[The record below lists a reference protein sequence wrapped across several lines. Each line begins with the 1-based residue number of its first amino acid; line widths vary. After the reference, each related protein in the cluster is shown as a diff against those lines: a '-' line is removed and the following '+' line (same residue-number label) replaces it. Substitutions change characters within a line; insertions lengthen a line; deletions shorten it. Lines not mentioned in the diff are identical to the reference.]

1 MRGKRN
7 TMTPNEKGMYVGVV
21 YRYINMVEG
30 DEFGWCYVGNTT
42 DEKHRRYSW
51 NNHGNKNYGG
61 KKIND
66 ARKKF
71 GLENFTYEILER
83 VEAATVEELKTM
95 LDEKEAAY
103 IEKFNSTVQGYNR
116 SKGGSGNRGGISE
129 EHRKNI
135 GKASTGRV
143 YSKERNAKI
152 SASLTGHDV
161 TEETKAK
168 ISKSK
173 TGKKHSAEENK
184 AQSDRMKGKRPEH
197 LIEGNKRWRENG
209 GSLKGYKQTEVAL
222 LHIKEAQQANGT
234 KVKVTYTDGTV
245 KMFPTMLDTATEFGC
260 NVGSIDY
267 YVNKSKTHIREED
280 GCKFE
285 KAAKTIKNK

>member
-1 MRGKRN
+1 MKGKRK
-7 TMTPNEKGMYVGVV
+7 TMTPNENGMYEGVV
-21 YRYINMVEG
+21 YRYVNTVEG
-30 DEFGWCYVGNTT
+30 DEVGWCYVGNTT
-42 DEKHRRYSW
+42 DERHRRYSW

-83 VEAATVEELKTM
+83 IEAATVEELKTM
-95 LDEKEAAY
+95 LDEKETEY
-103 IEKFNSTVQGYNR
+103 IEKFNSSVQGYNR
-116 SKGGSGNRGGISE
+116 SKGGTGNKGGITD

-152 SASLTGHDV
+152 SASMTGHDV

-197 LIEGNKRWRENG
+197 LIEANKKWRENG
-209 GSLKGYKQTEVAL
+209 GSLKGYQQTEVAL
-222 LHIKEAQQANGT
+222 IHMKEAQQENGT
-234 KVKVTYTDGTV
+234 KVKVTFPDGTE
-245 KMFPTMLDTATEFGC
+245 KEYSTMLDTAKELKC

-267 YVNKSKTHIREED
+267 YVNKSKTHIRRKD
-280 GCKFE
+280 GYKFE
-285 KAAKTIKNK
+285 KAA

>member
-7 TMTPNEKGMYVGVV
+7 TMTPNENGLYEGVV
-21 YRYINMVEG
+21 YRYVNNVEG
-30 DEFGWCYVGNTT
+30 DEYCWCYVGNTT

-66 ARKKF
+66 ARNKF
-71 GLENFTYEILER
+71 GLESFSYEILEQL
-83 VEAATVEELKTM
+83 EAATVEELKTM
-95 LDEKEAAY
+95 LDEKEAMY
-103 IEKFNSTVQGYNR
+103 IEKFNSTIQGYNKSR
-116 SKGGSGNRGGISE
+116 GGTGNRGGITE

-135 GKASTGRV
+135 GMASTGRV

-152 SASLTGHDV
+152 SASLTGHEV
-161 TEETKAK
+161 TEGTKTK

-184 AQSDRMKGKRPEH
+184 AQSDRMKGKLPEH
-197 LIEGNKRWRENG
+197 LIEAHKKWRENG
-209 GSLKGYKQTEVAL
+209 GSLKDYKHTETAK
-222 LHIKEAQQANGT
+222 LHMKKAQQENGT
-234 KVKVTYTDGTV
+234 KVKVTFPDGTE
-245 KMFPTMLDTATEFGC
+245 KEYSTMLDIAKELNC

-267 YVNKSKTHIREED
+267 YVNKSKTHIRRKD
-280 GCKFE
+280 GYKFE
-285 KAAKTIKNK
+285 KAE

>member
-1 MRGKRN
+1 MRGKRKA
-7 TMTPNEKGMYVGVV
+7 MTPNKNGLFEGVV
-21 YRYINMVEG
+21 YRYVNTVEG
-30 DEFGWCYVGNTT
+30 AEYGWCYVGNTT
-42 DEKHRRYSW
+42 DEKHRKYSW

-66 ARKKF
+66 ARNRF
-71 GLENFTYEILER
+71 GLENFTYEILEH

-95 LDEKEAAY
+95 LDEKEAAF

-116 SKGGSGNRGGISE
+116 SKSGTGNKGGITE

-152 SASLTGHDV
+152 SASMTGHDV

-197 LIEGNKRWRENG
+197 LIEANKKWRENG
-209 GSLKGYKQTEVAL
+209 GSLKGYKHTETTK
-222 LHIKEAQQANGT
+222 LHMKEAQQENGS
-234 KVKVTYTDGTV
+234 KIIVT
-245 KMFPTMLDTATEFGC
+245 FPNGSKKFYNTMLDAAKDL
-260 NVGSIDY
+260 NVNIGSIDY
-267 YVNKSKTHIREED
+267 YVNKSKTHKRKD
-280 GCKFE
+280 GYYFE
-285 KAAKTIKNK
+285 KAA

>member
-1 MRGKRN
+1 MKGKRK
-7 TMTPNEKGMYVGVV
+7 TMTPNENGMYEGVV
-21 YRYINMVEG
+21 YRYVNTVEG
-30 DEFGWCYVGNTT
+30 DEVGWCYVGNTT

-83 VEAATVEELKTM
+83 IETATVEELKTM
-95 LDEKEAAY
+95 LDEKETEY
-103 IEKFNSTVQGYNR
+103 IEKFNSSAQGYNR
-116 SKGGSGNRGGISE
+116 SKGGTGNKGGITE

-152 SASLTGHDV
+152 SASMTGHNV

-197 LIEGNKRWRENG
+197 LIEANKKWRENG
-209 GSLKGYKQTEVAL
+209 GSLKGYKHTETTK
-222 LHIKEAQQANGT
+222 LHMKEAQQENGS
-234 KVKVTYTDGTV
+234 KIIVT
-245 KMFPTMLDTATEFGC
+245 FPNGSKKFYNTMLDAAKDL
-260 NVGSIDY
+260 NVNIGSIDY
-267 YVNKSKTHIREED
+267 YVNKSKTHKRKD
-280 GCKFE
+280 GYYFE
-285 KAAKTIKNK
+285 KAA

>member
-7 TMTPNEKGMYVGVV
+7 KMTPNDKGMYEGVV
-21 YRYINMVEG
+21 YRYINKTEG
-30 DEFGWCYVGNTT
+30 DENGWSYVGNTT
-42 DEKHRRYSW
+42 DEKHRRYGW

-209 GSLKGYKQTEVAL
+209 GSLKGYKQTETAK
-222 LHIKEAQQANGT
+222 LHMKEAQQENGT
-234 KVKVTYTDGTV
+234 KVKVTFPDGTE

-267 YVNKSKTHIREED
+267 YVNKSKTHIRKED

-285 KAAKTIKNK
+285 KAA